1 LLEFVSPKI
10 QCKNSSEN
18 YGEFAIEPMESGF
31 GLTIGNAL
39 RRVLLSSIPGAAVTA
54 VKIEGVQHEFATIP
68 HVKEDLLEFLFNIRK
83 LRLRPF
89 SAQTGILQ
97 LEAKGEGVVCAG
109 DISPSADFEVV
120 NPKLH
125 LATLGSAK
133 AKLNVELYVEM
144 GKGYVPASSSDGL
157 PLEFIPVDAIFTPT
171 RKVNYTVEKI
181 RVEQISNYDQLILE
195 VWTDGVVTPEGA
207 LSQAARILV
216 EQLHPFL
223 DLGKP
228 TVEDEKTLTS
238 SISPEQYDMLV
249 EQLSLSVRTI
259 NALRRSN
266 ITKVGELLE
275 TSPDDLLALRS
286 FGKKSL
292 EEVAERLD
300 TLGLRPKT
308 TDGESELPQEEDD
321 TITKETDSQ
330 EEQKSRGEG
339 EQE

>member
-1 LLEFVSPKI
+1 
-10 QCKNSSEN
+10 
-18 YGEFAIEPMESGF
+18 
-31 GLTIGNAL
+31 
-39 RRVLLSSIPGAAVTA
+39 
-54 VKIEGVQHEFATIP
+54 
-68 HVKEDLLEFLFNIRK
+68 LEFLFNIRK

-144 GKGYVPASSSDGL
+144 GKGYVPASSRDGL

-181 RVEQISNYDQLILE
+181 RVDQISNYDQLILE

-275 TSPDDLLALRS
+275 TNPDDLLALRS

-330 EEQKSRGEG
+330 EEQKARGEE